1 MKSQLRITSKSRKQT
16 IVEYVL
22 IIAIVVVAAIGILSV
37 FSDTVRGKIA
47 GIIKVLDPNANVSE
61 ASTSSKDI
69 MQGLNKDGMSGSS
82 GSGTGG

>member
-1 MKSQLRITSKSRKQT
+1 MMNRQIKARRPQT

-47 GIIKVLDPNANVSE
+47 GIVKVFSPNTDTSE
-61 ASTSSKDI
+61 ADTSSKSI
-69 MQGLNKDGMSGSS
+69 MQGLDKNGLSGSGSS
-82 GSGTGG
+82 SSGG